1 MLIEKCSCAHHSLS
15 PLCSRLFRQRQ
26 ELKLAQISG
35 RQDLKRTLFLYSL
48 YIFLFRKRQSL
59 LSVCMP
65 YITVI
70 NIIYCPSEPYR
81 TTLYFAK
88 LHTVTDRRQKTARV
102 SNFTH
107 ASRGYHLQHGLSVL
121 CLRQSFY
128 NQNQAQR
135 FPCSQEYMGLIQW
148 LTQSVCKSSLLS

>member
-15 PLCSRLFRQRQ
+15 PLSSQFLRQRQ

-48 YIFLFRKRQSL
+48 YIFLFKKRQSL

-70 NIIYCPSEPYR
+70 NIIYGPSEPYR
-81 TTLYFAK
+81 ITLYFAK
-88 LHTVTDRRQKTARV
+88 LHTVTDGRQKTVHV
-102 SNFTH
+102 SNFTR
-107 ASRGYHLQHGLSVL
+107 ASRGYHLQHGLSAL

-128 NQNQAQR
+128 NQNQAQH
-135 FPCSQEYMGLIQW
+135 FPCNQEYVGLIR
-148 LTQSVCKSSLLS
+148 